1 MEDIKKYTLEQIEES
16 FGTKNKEKQE
26 QIEKLEQTLEQE
38 TRLALEQLQSMYE
51 RQSEKMTEMET
62 DYLEYKESA
71 TISFHA
77 QTTKIYKLEQSMIQ
91 LVKHHQ
97 DMLSALDA
105 TDDLLKTEIK
115 KEKVIESPRQGL
127 IIPN

>member
-51 RQSEKMTEMET
+51 RQSDKMTEMEI
-62 DYLEYKESA
+62 DYLEYKEK
-71 TISFHA
+71 
-77 QTTKIYKLEQSMIQ
+77 TTLKMHILEKNANLLNDFIEKTTNMLMEHDQYIADKIKNSM
-91 LVKHHQ
+91 
-97 DMLSALDA
+97 
-105 TDDLLKTEIK
+105 K
-115 KEKVIESPRQGL
+115 KNGI
-127 IIPN
+127 IIPFQ